1 MPAPDVLNEL
11 KTLGIDV
18 VVEGDRLYLEPASQ
32 VPPELLATVREYKGE
47 IINYLQHSEPRLV
60 DAPPVWHAQ
69 EVARRVE
76 VERVC
81 IFWSEVLQ
89 EMIAFVAGESD
100 LPLVP
105 AGLVAFTPDEVEH
118 IFPQGK
124 DGLSP
129 GSLRLI
135 YEAKQLGDGK
145 VIDVEWKADG
155 C

>member
-1 MPAPDVLNEL
+1 MMAEEIL
-11 KTLGIDV
+11 KHLSSLG
-18 VVEGDRLYLEPASQ
+18 VEVEVDGTKLRLIPGSLVPSALESE
-32 VPPELLATVREYKGE
+32 VRVHKGELLQLLNA
-47 IINYLQHSEPRLV
+47 PRLV
-60 DAPPVWHAQ
+60 DAEAQWHAH

-76 VERVC
+76 HEGICV
-81 IFWSEVLQ
+81 FWADELK

-105 AGLVAFTPDEVEH
+105 AGLVAFTPDELEH